1 MRPCHCCSAHRYRHT
16 TNWILYFSC
25 SEEKALLAPF
35 AWTYQRLREFAQ
47 FHRDDQ
53 GCKVFSPFCPP
64 LPSSLLAQQKQKKKK
79 ILHDCKQSEEE
90 RNTTL
95 GALPG
100 WTETWGGCGGGA
112 QVDEKPY
119 WRCRRLSRTE
129 KLTED
134 ERWRAPSLIP
144 SSFSTLCVPVYST
157 DVYICEDNEAR
168 WRLQMNYEGKPNW
181 EPPRKTTTQP
191 FRRRRDAELYR
202 RICAFQMQYHCF
214 RFFYSFCVV
223 RSNFVRKDCG
233 QIFSFF
239 IYFFIYAFG
248 FGSAATRRAQT
259 HVVLMRQV
267 VSVTCEKCLLYSFK
281 SLTLNISLSI

>member
-1 MRPCHCCSAHRYRHT
+1 M
-16 TNWILYFSC
+16 
-25 SEEKALLAPF
+25 LAPF

-90 RNTTL
+90 RNETL

-119 WRCRRLSRTE
+119 WRCRRLSGTE

-134 ERWRAPSLIP
+134 GRWRAPSLIP

-168 WRLQMNYEGKPNW
+168 
-181 EPPRKTTTQP
+181 
-191 FRRRRDAELYR
+191 
-202 RICAFQMQYHCF
+202 
-214 RFFYSFCVV
+214 
-223 RSNFVRKDCG
+223 
-233 QIFSFF
+233 
-239 IYFFIYAFG
+239 
-248 FGSAATRRAQT
+248 
-259 HVVLMRQV
+259 
-267 VSVTCEKCLLYSFK
+267 
-281 SLTLNISLSI
+281 